1 MYKKI
6 LTLAKIRC
14 RSNLQSAKNLWI
26 LHMGL
31 AKFFSSLAF
40 FTASIFSPISFAA
53 IERVG
58 DFALL
63 DDHGEF
69 HQISR
74 YIHRSAV
81 VMMSYSP
88 SCAGMGSKL
97 ESFQALR
104 AKYAENNIEFLLI
117 DSSPSQKLNDSFD
130 VPMLRDSGQ
139 LVTEA
144 LEIANAGEV
153 MVFNPERLS
162 LFYRGPVDGDLGDT
176 LESVVNDQIRDT
188 IESETFG
195 CALEFPVREMHASNP
210 PDYSTEVALVVLKNC
225 SECHRW
231 GGVGPFALDSYVS
244 VLGWSPMIREV
255 LLNKRMPP
263 MQVDPSIGHSSG
275 AKYISTE
282 DRQTLIHWM
291 AAGAP
296 RGDGEVDPLELVPIE
311 KVFEWE
317 LGEPDFIVETPPNDV
332 PAVGVQDYVYS
343 EAELTF
349 DEDKW
354 VRAFQYR
361 PDKEAVLHHLMTFVS
376 SPEEDFW
383 GAERYENS
391 VTRRFVGSYIPGAN
405 PATQF
410 PEGAAVFIPKGYKL
424 SMQSHY
430 VSNGVATTD
439 ETAIGLYF
447 SEKKDNKE
455 ILTQAVSSRFVIP
468 PYENN
473 HPMHASY
480 QFSDAAQLTA
490 VRSRMNFRGKKMKFT
505 LETPDGVMR
514 DIFSIPAY
522 NYGWQPNYILDQA
535 QAIPAGGIVHVT
547 GAFDNSLS
555 NPFNPDPTQE
565 VEFGINSWEEM
576 FTGYLTFYETE

>member
-1 MYKKI
+1 MCKKTP
-6 LTLAKIRC
+6 TLAKTQC
-14 RSNLQSAKNLWI
+14 RNNLRSGKNLWI

-40 FTASIFSPISFAA
+40 FTASIFSTSSFAA
-53 IERVG
+53 TERVG

-88 SCAGMGSKL
+88 SCAAMDSKL

-104 AKYAENNIEFLLI
+104 AKYVENNIEFLLI
-117 DSSPSQKLNDSFD
+117 DSSPSQELNDSFD

-176 LESVVNDQIRDT
+176 LESVVNSQIKDT
-188 IESETFG
+188 IKSETTG
-195 CALEFPVREMHASNP
+195 CALKFPVREMHASNP
-210 PDYSTEVALVVLKNC
+210 PDYSTEVAPVVLKNC

-282 DRQTLIHWM
+282 DKQTLIHWM

-317 LGEPDFIVETPPNDV
+317 LGEPNFIVKTPPNDV
-332 PAVGVQDYVYS
+332 PAVGIQDYVYS

-349 DEDKW
+349 EEDKW
-354 VRAFQYR
+354 IRAFQYR

-376 SPEEDFW
+376 PPEEDFW
-383 GAERYENS
+383 GAEKDKNS
-391 VTRRFVGSYIPGAN
+391 VTRRFLGSYIPGAN

-410 PEGAAVFIPKGYKL
+410 PEGTAVFIPKGYKL
-424 SMQSHY
+424 SIQSHY
-430 VSNGVATTD
+430 VSNGVATID
-439 ETAIGLYF
+439 ETVIGLYF
-447 SEKKDNKE
+447 SDKKDNKE
-455 ILTQAVSSRFVIP
+455 ILTQAVSARFVIP

-480 QFSDAAQLTA
+480 RFDDAVQLTA

-505 LETPDGVMR
+505 LETPDGAMQ

-522 NYGWQPNYILDQA
+522 NYGWQPNYTLDTP
-535 QAIPAGGIVHVT
+535 QAIPAGSIVHVK

-565 VEFGINSWEEM
+565 VEFGLNSWEEM
-576 FTGYLTFYETE
+576 FTGYLTFYKEE

>member
-1 MYKKI
+1 
-6 LTLAKIRC
+6 
-14 RSNLQSAKNLWI
+14 
-26 LHMGL
+26 MGL
-31 AKFFSSLAF
+31 AKFFSSLALSATLVQ
-40 FTASIFSPISFAA
+40 TAIISTTSFAA

-63 DDHGEF
+63 DAEGEF

-74 YIHRSAV
+74 YIHRNAV

-88 SCAGMGSKL
+88 SCVAMDSKL
-97 ESFQALR
+97 ESFQALH

-117 DSSPSQKLNDSFD
+117 DSSPSQELTNSFD
-130 VPMLRDSGQ
+130 LPILRDSGQ

-153 MVFNPERLS
+153 MIFNPERLQ
-162 LFYRGPVDGDLGDT
+162 LFYRGPADAGLDNT
-176 LESVVNDQIRDT
+176 LEQVISGQIKDT
-188 IESETFG
+188 VKAETSG
-195 CALEFPVREMHASNP
+195 CVLDFPVSEEHASNP

-263 MQVDPSIGHSSG
+263 MQVDPTIGHSSG

-291 AAGAP
+291 EAGAP
-296 RGDGEVDPLELVPIE
+296 RGDGEIDPLELVPIE

-317 LGEPDFIVETPPNDV
+317 LGEPDFIVEIPANDV
-332 PAVGVQDYVYS
+332 PAVGIQDYVYT
-343 EAELTF
+343 EAALTF
-349 DEDKW
+349 EEDKW
-354 VRAFQYR
+354 IRAFQYR
-361 PDKEAVLHHLMTFVS
+361 PGKEAVLHHLMTFVS
-376 SPEEDFW
+376 PPEEDFW
-383 GAERYENS
+383 GAEKDENS

-410 PEGAAVFIPKGYKL
+410 PMGAAVFVPKGYKL

-430 VSNGVATTD
+430 VSNGVAVTD

-447 SEKKDNKE
+447 SDQDDNKE

-468 PYENN
+468 PYEND

-480 QFSDAAQLTA
+480 QFEEAVQLTA

-505 LETPDGVMR
+505 LETPDGAMQ

-522 NYGWQPNYILDQA
+522 NYGWQPNYTLDSA
-535 QAIPAGGIVHVT
+535 LAIPAGSTVHVT

-565 VEFGINSWEEM
+565 VQFGLNSWEEM
-576 FTGYLTFYETE
+576 FTGYLTFYKTD

>member
-1 MYKKI
+1 
-6 LTLAKIRC
+6 
-14 RSNLQSAKNLWI
+14 
-26 LHMGL
+26 MGL
-31 AKFFSSLAF
+31 AKFFSLLVISPALAF
-40 FTASIFSPISFAA
+40 STISSAA
-53 IERVG
+53 IDRVG

-63 DDHGEF
+63 DADGEF

-74 YIHRSAV
+74 YIHRNAV

-88 SCAGMGSKL
+88 SCAEMDLKL
-97 ESFQALR
+97 KSFNALH

-117 DSSPSQKLNDSFD
+117 DSSPSQELNGSFD

-162 LFYRGPVDGDLGDT
+162 LFYRGPVDGELGNT
-176 LESVVNDQIRDT
+176 LENVVNAEVKDT
-188 IESETFG
+188 VKSETMG
-195 CALEFPVREMHASNP
+195 CSLEFPVREMHASNP
-210 PDYSTEVALVVLKNC
+210 PDYSTEVALVLLKNC

-231 GGVGPFALDSYVS
+231 GGVGPFALDSYIS

-263 MQVDPSIGHSSG
+263 MQVDPSIGHSSS
-275 AKYISTE
+275 AKYISTA

-317 LGEPDFIVETPPNDV
+317 LGEPDFIVESAPNEV
-332 PAVGVQDYVYS
+332 PAVGIQDYVYS

-349 DEDKW
+349 EEDKW

-361 PDKEAVLHHLMTFVS
+361 PGKEAVLHHLMTFVS
-376 SPEEDFW
+376 PPEEDFW
-383 GAERYENS
+383 GSEKNENS
-391 VTRRFVGSYIPGAN
+391 VTRRFMGSYIPGAN

-410 PEGAAVFIPKGYKL
+410 PEGTAVFIPKGYKL

-430 VSNGVATTD
+430 VSNGVAAID
-439 ETAIGLYF
+439 ETTIGLYF
-447 SEKKDNKE
+447 SDRDDNKE

-480 QFSDAAQLTA
+480 QFNEAVQLTA

-505 LETPDGVMR
+505 LETPDGAMQ

-522 NYGWQPNYILDQA
+522 NYGWQPNYTLDQP
-535 QAIPAGGIVHVT
+535 QAIPVGSIVHVI

-565 VEFGINSWEEM
+565 VQFGLNSWEEM
-576 FTGYLTFYETE
+576 FTGYLTFYKTE

>member
-1 MYKKI
+1 
-6 LTLAKIRC
+6 
-14 RSNLQSAKNLWI
+14 
-26 LHMGL
+26 MGL
-31 AKFFSSLAF
+31 ARFFSSLVIFPALAF
-40 FTASIFSPISFAA
+40 STISSAA
-53 IERVG
+53 IDRVG

-63 DDHGEF
+63 DEDGEF

-74 YIHRSAV
+74 YIHRNAV

-88 SCAGMGSKL
+88 SCAGMDSKL
-97 ESFQALR
+97 ESFNALH
-104 AKYAENNIEFLLI
+104 AKYVENNIEFLLI
-117 DSSPSQKLNDSFD
+117 DSSPSQELNGNFD

-162 LFYRGPVDGDLGDT
+162 LFYRGPVDGELSNT
-176 LESVVNDQIRDT
+176 LENVVNGQVKDT
-188 IESETFG
+188 VKSQTMG
-195 CALEFPVREMHASNP
+195 CSLEFPVKEMHASNP
-210 PDYSTEVALVVLKNC
+210 PDYSTEVALVVLENC

-231 GGVGPFALDSYVS
+231 GGVGPFALDSYIS

-263 MQVDPSIGHSSG
+263 MQVDPSIGHSSS
-275 AKYISTE
+275 AKYISTA

-311 KVFEWE
+311 KVFEWD
-317 LGEPDFIVETPPNDV
+317 LGEPDFIVESAPNEV
-332 PAVGVQDYVYS
+332 PAVGIQDYVYS
-343 EAELTF
+343 EAKLTF

-361 PDKEAVLHHLMTFVS
+361 PGKEAVLHHLMTFVS
-376 SPEEDFW
+376 PPEEGFW
-383 GAERYENS
+383 GAEENENS
-391 VTRRFVGSYIPGAN
+391 VTRRFMGSYIPGAN

-430 VSNGVATTD
+430 VSNGVAAID
-439 ETAIGLYF
+439 ETTIGLYF
-447 SEKKDNKE
+447 SDQGDNKE

-480 QFSDAAQLTA
+480 QFDEAVQLTA

-505 LETPDGVMR
+505 LETPDGAMQ

-522 NYGWQPNYILDQA
+522 NYGWQPNYTLDQP
-535 QAIPAGGIVHVT
+535 QAIPAGSIVHVI

-565 VEFGINSWEEM
+565 VEFGLNSWEEM
-576 FTGYLTFYETE
+576 FTGYLTFYKTE

>member
-1 MYKKI
+1 
-6 LTLAKIRC
+6 
-14 RSNLQSAKNLWI
+14 
-26 LHMGL
+26 MGL

-88 SCAGMGSKL
+88 SCAAMGSKL

>member
-1 MYKKI
+1 
-6 LTLAKIRC
+6 
-14 RSNLQSAKNLWI
+14 
-26 LHMGL
+26 MGL

-40 FTASIFSPISFAA
+40 FTASIFSTSSFAA
-53 IERVG
+53 TERVG

-88 SCAGMGSKL
+88 SCAAMDSKL

-104 AKYAENNIEFLLI
+104 AKYVENNIEFLLI
-117 DSSPSQKLNDSFD
+117 DSSPSQELNDSFD

-176 LESVVNDQIRDT
+176 LESVVNSQIKDT
-188 IESETFG
+188 IKSETTG
-195 CALEFPVREMHASNP
+195 CALKFPVREMHASNP
-210 PDYSTEVALVVLKNC
+210 PDYSTEVAPVVLKNC

-282 DRQTLIHWM
+282 DKQTLIHWM

-317 LGEPDFIVETPPNDV
+317 LGEPNFIVKTPPNDV
-332 PAVGVQDYVYS
+332 PAVGIQDYVYS

-349 DEDKW
+349 EEDKW
-354 VRAFQYR
+354 IRAFQYR

-376 SPEEDFW
+376 PPEEDFW
-383 GAERYENS
+383 GAEKDKNS
-391 VTRRFVGSYIPGAN
+391 VTRRFLGSYIPGAN

-410 PEGAAVFIPKGYKL
+410 PEGTAVFIPKGYKL
-424 SMQSHY
+424 SIQSHY
-430 VSNGVATTD
+430 VSNGVATID
-439 ETAIGLYF
+439 ETVIGLYF
-447 SEKKDNKE
+447 SDKKDNKE
-455 ILTQAVSSRFVIP
+455 ILTQAVSARFVIP

-480 QFSDAAQLTA
+480 RFDDAVQLTA

-505 LETPDGVMR
+505 LETPDGAMQ

-522 NYGWQPNYILDQA
+522 NYGWQPNYTLDTP
-535 QAIPAGGIVHVT
+535 QAIPAGSIVHVK

-565 VEFGINSWEEM
+565 VEFGLNSWEEM
-576 FTGYLTFYETE
+576 FTGYLTFYKEE

>member
-1 MYKKI
+1 
-6 LTLAKIRC
+6 
-14 RSNLQSAKNLWI
+14 
-26 LHMGL
+26 MGL
-31 AKFFSSLAF
+31 AKFFSALAF
-40 FTASIFSPISFAA
+40 STALVFSAIVSTTSFAA

-63 DDHGEF
+63 DAEGEF

-74 YIHRSAV
+74 YIHRNAV

-88 SCAGMGSKL
+88 SCGAMDASL
-97 ESFQALR
+97 ESFQALH

-117 DSSPSQKLNDSFD
+117 DSSPNQELTDSFD
-130 VPMLRDSGQ
+130 VPILRDSGQ

-153 MVFNPERLS
+153 MVFNPERLQ
-162 LFYRGPVDGDLGDT
+162 LFYRGPAD
-176 LESVVNDQIRDT
+176 ESLD
-188 IESETFG
+188 S
-195 CALEFPVREMHASNP
+195 ALEQVVSGQIKDTVKTETRGCVLDFPVRERHASNP

-231 GGVGPFALDSYVS
+231 GGVGPFALDSYIS

-263 MQVDPSIGHSSG
+263 MQVDPAIGHSSG
-275 AKYISTE
+275 AKYISTK

-317 LGEPDFIVETPPNDV
+317 LGEPDFIVETPANEV
-332 PAVGVQDYVYS
+332 PAVGIQDYVYS

-354 VRAFQYR
+354 IRAFQYR
-361 PDKEAVLHHLMTFVS
+361 PGKEAVLHHLMTFVS
-376 SPEEDFW
+376 PPEEDFW
-383 GAERYENS
+383 GAEKDENS

-410 PEGAAVFIPKGYKL
+410 PEGTAVFIPKGYKL

-430 VSNGVATTD
+430 VSNGVAVTD

-447 SEKKDNKE
+447 SDQGDNKE

-480 QFSDAAQLTA
+480 QFDDAVQLTA
-490 VRSRMNFRGKKMKFT
+490 IRSRMNFRGKKMKFT
-505 LETPDGVMR
+505 LETPDGGMQ

-522 NYGWQPNYILDQA
+522 NYGWQPNYTLDTP
-535 QAIPAGGIVHVT
+535 QAIPAGSTVHVT

-565 VEFGINSWEEM
+565 VEFGLESWEEM
-576 FTGYLTFYETE
+576 FTGYLTFYKTE

>member
-1 MYKKI
+1 
-6 LTLAKIRC
+6 
-14 RSNLQSAKNLWI
+14 
-26 LHMGL
+26 MGL

-88 SCAGMGSKL
+88 SCAAMGSKL

-104 AKYAENNIEFLLI
+104 AKYAGNNIEFLLI
-117 DSSPSQKLNDSFD
+117 DSSPSQELNGSFD

-162 LFYRGPVDGDLGDT
+162 LFYRGPVEGDLGDT
-176 LESVVNDQIRDT
+176 LEGVVNDQIKDT
-188 IESETFG
+188 IKSETLG
-195 CALEFPVREMHASNP
+195 CVLKFPVREMHASNP
-210 PDYSTEVALVVLKNC
+210 PDYSTEVAPVVLKNC

-263 MQVDPSIGHSSG
+263 MQVDPSIGHSIG

-317 LGEPDFIVETPPNDV
+317 LGEPDFIVKAPPNEV
-332 PAVGVQDYVYS
+332 PAVGLQDYAYS

-361 PDKEAVLHHLMTFVS
+361 PGKEAVLHHLMTFVS

-383 GAERYENS
+383 GAEKNENS

-410 PEGAAVFIPKGYKL
+410 PEGTAVLIPKGYKL

-439 ETAIGLYF
+439 ETVIGLYF

-480 QFSDAAQLTA
+480 QFSDAVQLTA

-522 NYGWQPNYILDQA
+522 NYGWQPNYTLDHA

-576 FTGYLTFYETE
+576 FTGYLTFYKTE